1 MFMIYGKDN
10 KVVLPLQE
18 DRWYRVELLQE
29 PSKKNGKVN
38 SFFFQDQALC
48 QELLALTILKPLKV
62 LARTCPETRFPI
74 SPKVT
79 GADPNSS

>member
-1 MFMIYGKDN
+1 MSPDRRQMMFMIYGKDN

-38 SFFFQDQALC
+38 SFFCQDQAHL
-48 QELLALTILKPLKV
+48 IKN
-62 LARTCPETRFPI
+62 F
-74 SPKVT
+74 
-79 GADPNSS
+79 

>member
-1 MFMIYGKDN
+1 MSPDRRQMMFMIYGKDN

-38 SFFFQDQALC
+38 IFFWSRSGSISRTSIANNPVVI
-48 QELLALTILKPLKV
+48 LLI
-62 LARTCPETRFPI
+62 
-74 SPKVT
+74 
-79 GADPNSS
+79 PNP

>member
-1 MFMIYGKDN
+1 MMFMIYGKDN

-38 SFFFQDQALC
+38 SFFSQDQAQC
-48 QELLALTILKPLKV
+48 QELLSLY
-62 LARTCPETRFPI
+62 C
-74 SPKVT
+74 
-79 GADPNSS
+79 